1 MYQKYIKRIL
11 DILMSL
17 ILLPIM
23 LIIFIPVA
31 ILIKMEDKGSVFFNG
46 SRLGQQFREFKM
58 LKFRTMK
65 ENAPDIRN
73 SDGSTFNS
81 DNDPRVTNV
90 GRILRKTSLDE
101 VPQVMNV
108 LKGDMSFVGPR
119 PSPLG
124 NTDKY
129 PEFYK
134 QKFNVKPG
142 ITGYNQA
149 ILRNSATMEERM
161 KNDYF
166 YANNVSFTL
175 DAYII
180 VKTIVSVLQQKNI
193 NK

>member
-23 LIIFIPVA
+23 IIIFVPVA
-31 ILIKMEDKGSVFFNG
+31 ILIKMEDKGSIFFNG
-46 SRLGQQFREFKM
+46 SRLGQQFKEFKM

-81 DNDPRVTNV
+81 DNDPRVTKV

-101 VPQVMNV
+101 VPQVINV

-124 NTDKY
+124 NMDKY

-149 ILRNSATMEERM
+149 TLRNSATMEERM

-180 VKTIVSVLQQKNI
+180 VKTIVSVIQQKNI